1 MNDDYRDRL
10 EDLIARLP
18 ARNLGPRR
26 SATPAEEEP
35 AQEETPTPRRTVSR
49 VHASAVGVLL
59 VVVLSVIAVWL
70 MRSKPTEV
78 PAGAVM
84 VSTVPEGTTMPG
96 RETTE
101 SEASSE
107 STTPAALPVATTT
120 PAVGAPIQVHVA
132 GRVKHPGVYTVNPNA
147 RVADAIEAAGGMTA
161 GAHPGRLNLAA
172 PVCDGC
178 QVWIPVGGDGAVTPP
193 DQSAG
198 GPAGAVGGSGR
209 SSGVAAASGSD
220 KAPVNLNTANQSEL
234 ETIDGVGPEDHGLA
248 SGTRT
253 VRLGRPITGDFWD
266 RGKDVREDQAAC
278 HHLNLTVMTI
288 NARLFR
294 PPMCAWSRWPSRHV
308 GWLLSVSA
316 VIAG

>member
-35 AQEETPTPRRTVSR
+35 AQEETPPPRRTVSR

-59 VVVLSVIAVWL
+59 VVALSVIAVWL

-120 PAVGAPIQVHVA
+120 PAIDVALNPRRFRPHHAPIHHN
-132 GRVKHPGVYTVNPNA
+132 R
-147 RVADAIEAAGGMTA
+147 
-161 GAHPGRLNLAA
+161 
-172 PVCDGC
+172 
-178 QVWIPVGGDGAVTPP
+178 AV
-193 DQSAG
+193 
-198 GPAGAVGGSGR
+198 V
-209 SSGVAAASGSD
+209 
-220 KAPVNLNTANQSEL
+220 E
-234 ETIDGVGPEDHGLA
+234 
-248 SGTRT
+248 
-253 VRLGRPITGDFWD
+253 
-266 RGKDVREDQAAC
+266 
-278 HHLNLTVMTI
+278 
-288 NARLFR
+288 ARLAPDTAMR
-294 PPMCAWSRWPSRHV
+294 
-308 GWLLSVSA
+308 
-316 VIAG
+316 

>member
-147 RVADAIEAAGGMTA
+147 RVADAIGAAGGTSS

-178 QVWIPVGGDGAVTPP
+178 QVWVPAGGDGTVTPP
-193 DQSAG
+193 DHS
-198 GPAGAVGGSGR
+198 VGGSPGVAGG
-209 SSGVAAASGSD
+209 SGSGGVAAAPGSG
-220 KAPVNLNTANQSEL
+220 KAQVNLNTANQSEL
-234 ETIDGVGPEDHGLA
+234 ETIDGVGPVMAGKIMAWRQEHGQFA
-248 SGTRT
+248 SVDQLREISGIGAKTFEKIKPHVT
-253 VRLGRPITGDFWD
+253 V
-266 RGKDVREDQAAC
+266 
-278 HHLNLTVMTI
+278 
-288 NARLFR
+288 
-294 PPMCAWSRWPSRHV
+294 
-308 GWLLSVSA
+308 
-316 VIAG
+316 